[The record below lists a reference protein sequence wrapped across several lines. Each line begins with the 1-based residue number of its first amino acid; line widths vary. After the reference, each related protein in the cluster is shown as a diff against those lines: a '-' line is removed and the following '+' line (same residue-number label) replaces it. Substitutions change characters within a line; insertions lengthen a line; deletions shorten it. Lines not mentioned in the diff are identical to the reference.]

1 MRAVGRVS
9 EVEKGAGGREEPREG
24 WEQGRGYCH
33 PRVGMT
39 RARKGKIY
47 IPYLSTQNSDGD
59 PVGNSP
65 FPHLLP
71 PHPPKLYKS

>member
-1 MRAVGRVS
+1 MKAVGRAS
-9 EVEKGAGGREEPREG
+9 EGERRAEGREELREG
-24 WEQGRGYCH
+24 WKQGRGYCH
-33 PRVGMT
+33 SRVGMT

-47 IPYLSTQNSDGD
+47 IPYLSTQNSDRD

-65 FPHLLP
+65 FPHLSP